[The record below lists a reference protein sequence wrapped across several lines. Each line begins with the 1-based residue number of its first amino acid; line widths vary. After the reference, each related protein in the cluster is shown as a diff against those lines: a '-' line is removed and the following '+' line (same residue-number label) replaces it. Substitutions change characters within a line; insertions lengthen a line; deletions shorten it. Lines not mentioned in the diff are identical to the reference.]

1 LVFSAAIFDLDGTLI
16 ESNSLWERINKH
28 MLQKRGI
35 KYNESLIR
43 KMVVMSFEESADA
56 MRSLGATE
64 TVDEL
69 AADMLGTAAYEYR
82 NNIFLKDNVREYLGF
97 LQTKKVKIA
106 LATASPRTLFEPVLR
121 NNHIFSCFDA
131 FCTTEDAGRGK
142 DFPDVYIT
150 AAAKLGVSPSDCVVF
165 EDVIK
170 GVVSAKNAGMKTVAV
185 YDRYSGEDIVA
196 MRLIA
201 DKFIYDFSEMF

>member
-16 ESNSLWERINKH
+16 ESNPVWERINKH
-28 MLQKRGI
+28 MLAKRGI
-35 KYNESLIR
+35 KYNDAFIKKL
-43 KMVVMSFEESADA
+43 VVMPFEECAEA
-56 MRSLGATE
+56 MREQGASE
-64 TVDEL
+64 SVGDLVE
-69 AADMLGTAAYEYR
+69 DMLSAAAYEYE
-82 NNIFLKDNVREYLGF
+82 NSIFLKDNVREYLGF

-106 LATASPRTLFEPVLR
+106 LATASPRALFEPVLR
-121 NNHIFSCFDA
+121 NNHIYSCFDA
-131 FCTTEDAGRGK
+131 FCTTEDAGRSK

-170 GVVSAKNAGMKTVAV
+170 GVISAKNAGMKTVAV
-185 YDRYSGEDIVA
+185 YDSYSGGDIVA

-201 DKFIYDFSEMF
+201 DKFIYNFSEMF